1 MKKLAILLSLV
12 LVFGLAV
19 SASAAVNVTGELKLQ
34 VTNFG
39 TEKVGGVDTVV
50 KKSFLDTFVVKDAK
64 VNFASQVND
73 NLKVTLQTN
82 ILNNNLAFGNT
93 WLDYK
98 VGDIGVKAGKFRL
111 GRGGQSDSFAG
122 TYTGAAASFNFSG
135 VKANA
140 VLGLDPDKDSNTFA
154 FNGSFAPVDGLT
166 VYGDFI
172 MPTQKGKKSSYGV
185 AADYAVAGVTVFGE
199 FGKKGDADVK
209 AFGAKTKVA
218 NINVKGKY
226 NLASKEISVNTDTS
240 YDGMTFGV
248 DFTKPEKTDLQI
260 TAYVKV
266 AF

>member
-34 VTNFG
+34 VTNF
-39 TEKVGGVDTVV
+39 VDNVE
-50 KKSFLDTFVVKDAK
+50 KSFLDTFVVKDAK

-82 ILNNNLAFGNT
+82 ISKDNNLAFQNT

-111 GRGGQSDSFAG
+111 GRGGQSDSFAD

-172 MPTQKGKKSSYGV
+172 MPTEKGKKSSYGV

-199 FGKKGDADVK
+199 FGKKGDDDVK

-248 DFTKPEKTDLQI
+248 DFKKPEKTDLQI